1 MVCASLAQYRQC
13 VYLLLPVLALGTCL
27 GYILLTDKVY
37 IIPNVTRPPQPLSS
51 SIYANNTE
59 SYNEMHHTY
68 DVKVGS
74 ANQTRERIYMVESDA
89 HKTNLEPT
97 SRKEDLLNWY
107 DLVVTEW
114 VNHTLVRRT
123 SADNSSRSLFM
134 VGESRGRLGNQM
146 FIYAVLFGMSV
157 LYPERTPCLL
167 RNEARNAGFNFKHM
181 LETFP
186 HLTIHCHP
194 FCNYPIKARGVFLF
208 QENKTDHTPTFD
220 FIEHLPN
227 KHIQLR
233 GFYQSFWF
241 FNHVKDAIRRE
252 FQFSNDTT
260 HSTNIFFQS
269 TVPQEWNEG
278 NFTRV
283 GIHVRRGDRVTEIMY
298 SRGFIQPPIEFF
310 YNAMKYFLERHERV
324 QFIIASDDI
333 PWCKKNLIAEHI
345 VYSEQRYAID
355 MAIMSSC
362 DHVVIT
368 LGSFSWWVGWLNKG
382 TTIYHVKFPPPG
394 TWASFQHRRENW
406 YPPDDHYNHWVPL
419 L

>member
-1 MVCASLAQYRQC
+1 MVCVSLTQVRQC
-13 VYLLLPVLALGTCL
+13 VYLFMPVLILGVYLC
-27 GYILLTDKVY
+27 YILLTNKIY
-37 IIPNVTRPPQPLSS
+37 TIQTVTRPPQPVLSFIS
-51 SIYANNTE
+51 ANNATFKQ
-59 SYNEMHHTY
+59 MHRMY
-68 DVKVGS
+68 DVKDRS
-74 ANQTRERIYMVESDA
+74 TNQTRENIYMVESEA
-89 HKTNLEPT
+89 LNTSLGST
-97 SRKEDLLNWY
+97 SRKEDLFNWY
-107 DLVVTEW
+107 DLVVAEW

-123 SADNSSRSLFM
+123 SPDNSSRGLYM
-134 VGESRGRLGNQM
+134 VVESRGRLGNQM

-157 LYPERTPCLL
+157 LYPERTPCLI
-167 RNEARNAGFNFKHM
+167 RNEMKNAGFKHI
-181 LETFP
+181 LATFP

-194 FCNYPIKARGVFLF
+194 FCKDPFEAGGVFQF
-208 QENKTDHTPTFD
+208 KENKTDHTPAFN
-220 FIEHLPN
+220 FIENLPN
-227 KHIQLR
+227 KHIQVR

-241 FNHVKDAIRRE
+241 FNHVKDAMRSE
-252 FQFSNDTT
+252 FQFSKDTIQ
-260 HSTNIFFQS
+260 HMDIFFQS
-269 TVPQEWNEG
+269 TVPQEWREA

-283 GIHVRRGDRVTEIMY
+283 GIHVRRGDRVTERMD

-310 YNAMKYFLERHERV
+310 YNAMNYFLERHERV
-324 QFIIASDDI
+324 QFIVASDDI
-333 PWCKKNLIAEHI
+333 PWCEENLKAEHI
-345 VYSEQRYAID
+345 VYSGQTYTID

>member
-1 MVCASLAQYRQC
+1 MVCVSLTPVRPC
-13 VYLLLPVLALGTCL
+13 VYLFLPVLILGVCL
-27 GYILLTDKVY
+27 GYILLSDRIY
-37 IIPNVTRPPQPLSS
+37 IIQTMTRPPQPVISFMA
-51 SIYANNTE
+51 ANNTE
-59 SYNEMHHTY
+59 FKQMHQTY
-68 DVKVGS
+68 DVRYIS
-74 ANQTRERIYMVESDA
+74 SNQTRKRIYMVESE
-89 HKTNLEPT
+89 TRNTSLEST
-97 SRKEDLLNWY
+97 SRKEDLFNWY

-123 SADNSSRSLFM
+123 SPDNFSRHLFM
-134 VGESRGRLGNQM
+134 VVESRGRLGNQM
-146 FIYAVLFGMSV
+146 FIYAVLFGMSI
-157 LYPERTPCLL
+157 LYPERTPCLI
-167 RNEARNAGFNFKHM
+167 RNVSMNMGFKQIIEA
-181 LETFP
+181 FP
-186 HLTIHCHP
+186 YLTIHYHTFCKHP
-194 FCNYPIKARGVFLF
+194 FNEKGVFIF
-208 QENKTDHTPTFD
+208 RENKTDHTPAFD
-220 FIEHLPN
+220 FIETPPN
-227 KHIQLR
+227 NHIQLR

-241 FNHVKDAIRRE
+241 FNHVKNDIRRE
-252 FQFSNDTT
+252 FQFSKDTMKRT
-260 HSTNIFFQS
+260 QIFFQS
-269 TVPQEWNEG
+269 IVPQEWNEV

-283 GIHVRRGDRVTEIMY
+283 GIHVRRGDRVTERMD

-310 YNAMKYFLERHERV
+310 YNAMNYFLERHERV

-333 PWCKKNLIAEHI
+333 PWCKKHLKAEHI
-345 VYSEQRYAID
+345 FYSGQRYTID